1 MLNDYTDVSD
11 EVRSALSEDR
21 PVVAMETSVVSG
33 GKYPTNFASAQ
44 EVDDAI
50 HAAGATPAR
59 VALIDGR
66 IKLGLTPEELERLAH
81 ENSPRKVGTRDL
93 AVALSTNLTAGTT
106 VSSSIIVAASV
117 GIKVFSVAG
126 IGGVHRGAETSLD
139 ISTDL
144 EELARQPIAVV
155 CAGAKSLLDPALT
168 LEYLETKGIP
178 VVGLGT
184 QMFPN
189 YYGVSSGQEVPW
201 TLNSI
206 DEVAK
211 FIGIHL
217 ALNLPGG
224 VIVTKPIA
232 DDAALAPE
240 ILNDAVEVALT
251 QAREQGVRGQALTPV
266 VLSAISASTDG
277 ASVHANRAVLVSTAV
292 AAAEI
297 ANKLQV
303 GVLSGNH
310 I

>member
-1 MLNDYTDVSD
+1 MLNDYTDISD
-11 EVRSALSEDR
+11 EVRSALSDER

-50 HAAGATPAR
+50 RGAGATPAR

-66 IKLGLTPEELERLAH
+66 IKLGLTPRELERLAE
-81 ENSPRKVGTRDL
+81 ENSPRKVGTRDI
-93 AVALSTNLTAGTT
+93 AAALSTKLTAGTT
-106 VSSSIIVAASV
+106 VSSSLIVAASA

-144 EELARQPIAVV
+144 EELARQQIAVV

-184 QMFPN
+184 RMFPN

-201 TLNSI
+201 TLDSV

-211 FIGIHL
+211 FVDLHL
-217 ALNLPGG
+217 SLNLPGG
-224 VIVTKPIA
+224 VLVTKPIA
-232 DDAALAPE
+232 DEAALQPE
-240 ILNDAVEVALT
+240 ILNDAVEAALT
-251 QAREQGVRGQALTPV
+251 QAREQGVKGQALTPV
-266 VLSAISASTDG
+266 VLSAISTATDG
-277 ASVHANRAVLVSTAV
+277 ASVDANRAVLVSTAV

-297 ANKLQV
+297 ANKLEI
-303 GVLSGNH
+303 GVLSGSH